1 MLYLEKYVLDFR
13 ENRRIEVN
21 ILKILVSFILLT
33 QLTLV
38 PNETFAD
45 SKQGESGVKT
55 LSQNA
60 AVQNDYL
67 IELSRFGIRN
77 DGTRPVETTKGI
89 NDALKWASKNGKTKT
104 SLPSGTYLIDKNSHV
119 KMVSNM
125 IFELPSD
132 AVLRKETNGKE
143 KYQIIYIGY
152 GVKNATLKG
161 GTYEG
166 DKDKHNY
173 SKKDNR
179 HSSGTHEGGHGILV
193 EGAVNVTIDG
203 VKATQFTGDGLVL
216 GGLNTL
222 AKDLYEGSFISGAID
237 DKGKNISNSKK
248 IRTKEP
254 LNFSNAIFKSE
265 REFELTNAIKLP
277 RTFDIFFYKSN
288 GSFIKKLANVKVRDI
303 LQIPDGAA
311 LFHLVLE
318 QSTKKGAYVEFW
330 NRAVS
335 KNVVVQN
342 SEFAF
347 NRRQGITV
355 GGADNVLITNN
366 SLHDMKGTMPQSG
379 IDLEGGFGENG
390 NRNSNITIK
399 SNKFYKNASY
409 DVILYDGRDAIVEDN
424 HLASKGAIGLAISD
438 PFKGALIKNNHFD
451 GSRIIAAHDATF
463 IDNRMNDSFTTL
475 EGPNIKIDGMVFTD
489 SMFNVSSKVPFGISV
504 SNVTIHNNKKS
515 DSGLSIWG
523 KPIHIKNLTII
534 GEPKLR
540 SVSGSVA
547 EGSIFDNLKVIG
559 FNTTYGLSLP
569 PGTYNNCEF
578 QGAEGG
584 KFGSIGAAQS
594 GKYLFNKCSFKAS
607 STGSVNL
614 VGAHP
619 SLDLTV
625 KNSTFEVLGNTQA
638 ISIESAKNVLFENNT
653 ITANKLTSEKTE
665 IIKLNDFWKR
675 DEKHDILKAVI
686 RGNTIT
692 SNMAAIGI
700 STIYAGIGA
709 PPYTIENNM
718 LFKAKLALKKN
729 DIVKNNVLK

>member
-1 MLYLEKYVLDFR
+1 M
-13 ENRRIEVN
+13 N
-21 ILKILVSFILLT
+21 ILKIWVSFILLT
-33 QLTLV
+33 QLTLL

-45 SKQGESGVKT
+45 SKQ
-55 LSQNA
+55 
-60 AVQNDYL
+60 DYL

-104 SLPSGTYLIDKNSHV
+104 SLPSGTYLIDKNSRIN
-119 KMVSNM
+119 MVSNM

-132 AVLRKETNGKE
+132 AVLRKETNDKE
-143 KYQIIYIGY
+143 RYQIIYIGY

-161 GTYEG
+161 GNYEG

-216 GGLNTL
+216 GGHNTL

-311 LFHLVLE
+311 LFHLVFE
-318 QSTKKGAYVEFW
+318 QSTKKGAYIEFW

-342 SEFAF
+342 SEFSF

-463 IDNRMNDSFTTL
+463 IGNRMNDSFTTL

-540 SVSGSVA
+540 SVTGGVA

-559 FNTTYGLSLP
+559 FNNTYGLSLP

-584 KFGSIGAAQS
+584 KIGSIGAVLA
-594 GKYLFNKCSFKAS
+594 GKYVFDKCSFKAS
-607 STGSVNL
+607 PTGSVNL

-619 SLDLTV
+619 GLDLTI

-665 IIKLNDFWKR
+665 IIKLNDYWKR
-675 DEKHDILKAVI
+675 DEKHDILNAVI

-692 SNMAAIGI
+692 SNIAAIGI
-700 STIYAGIGA
+700 STVYAGVGA
-709 PPYTIENNM
+709 PPYTIENNT
-718 LFKAKLALKKN
+718 LYKAKLALKKN